1 MISFSIFIASRIRR
15 TSPSLTACPAVAT
28 TSHIVPGIGEEITVE
43 PADGAGGAATAAAT
57 GAGAAGAGAAGAGA
71 AGAGAG
77 AASAAGAATGAGAAV
92 CDTGAAVA
100 APPASSTSTAYVVP
114 FTEILYTH
122 LTPPTKRV

>member
-57 GAGAAGAGAAGAGA
+57 GA
-71 AGAGAG
+71 
-77 AASAAGAATGAGAAV
+77 ASAAGAATGAGAAV

-114 FTEILYTH
+114 FTEILYFFIIY
-122 LTPPTKRV
+122 LLY